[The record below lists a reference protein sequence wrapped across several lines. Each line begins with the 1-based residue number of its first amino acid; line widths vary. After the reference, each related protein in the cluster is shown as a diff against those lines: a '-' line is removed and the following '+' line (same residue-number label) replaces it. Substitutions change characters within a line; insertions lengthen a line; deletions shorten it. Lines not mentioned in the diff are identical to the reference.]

1 MTALVEP
8 NLDDNLVDAS
18 LEDVVEGGSGVKT
31 TRYVVEED
39 VEEEEVLPLVR
50 CERRS
55 KARSNT
61 SNLVAT
67 EMMDIRGLTI
77 SAIDGVLEDTIPK
90 DLLLELPKIRVID
103 VGIDRP
109 NELSSTS
116 LLAGPEVSLPVHHD
130 VSVPVLEITP
140 APGDPPAPMML

>member
-1 MTALVEP
+1 MMT
-8 NLDDNLVDAS
+8 
-18 LEDVVEGGSGVKT
+18 
-31 TRYVVEED
+31 
-39 VEEEEVLPLVR
+39 
-50 CERRS
+50 
-55 KARSNT
+55 
-61 SNLVAT
+61 
-67 EMMDIRGLTI
+67 IRDLTM

>member
-55 KARSNT
+55 KAHSNT